1 MRWERRDENG
11 VGRRTYG
18 PVVRGV
24 YDSRHARRADEWY
37 IVLIG
42 KVLVSTEEHLS
53 RFERPDRRGE
63 TDTMQRRRKSDVLGG
78 TECRQVVRVKV
89 VFVVLEELEALVAE
103 LLR

>member
-1 MRWERRDENG
+1 MG

-24 YDSRHARRADEWY
+24 YDAGHARRADEWY

-42 KVLVSTEEHLS
+42 KVLVSTEEHLG
-53 RFERPDRRGE
+53 RLERPNRRGE
-63 TDTMQRRRKSDVLGG
+63 TSTMKRRRKSDILGG
-78 TECRQVVRVKV
+78 TERRQVVRAEV
-89 VFVVLEELEALVAE
+89 VFVVFEELEALVAE

>member
-1 MRWERRDENG
+1 MG

-18 PVVRGV
+18 PVVRGI
-24 YDSRHARRADEWY
+24 YDSGHARRADEWY

-53 RFERPDRRGE
+53 GFERPNRRGE
-63 TDTMQRRRKSDVLGG
+63 TDTTEQLRKSDILGS
-78 TECRQVVRVKV
+78 TEGRQVICAEVIL
-89 VFVVLEELEALVAE
+89 VVLEEFEALVAE

>member
-1 MRWERRDENG
+1 MG

-24 YDSRHARRADEWY
+24 YDSGRARRADEWY

-53 RFERPDRRGE
+53 TFERPNRRSE
-63 TDTMQRRRKSDVLGG
+63 TDTMQRRRKSDILGS
-78 TECRQVVRVKV
+78 TEGRQVVRVKV
-89 VFVVLEELEALVAE
+89 ILVVLEEFEALVAE